1 MKICPVGAQMF
12 HMDAQID
19 RQTCRETDMTKLIV
33 AFHNFVNMPKN
44 TYRILVGKFE
54 GKDTTC

>member
-1 MKICPVGAQMF
+1 
-12 HMDAQID
+12 MDAQID
-19 RQTCRETDMTKLIV
+19 RQTDMTKLIV

-54 GKDTTC
+54 GKDTTCLDPGTEGRTLQ

>member
-1 MKICPVGAQMF
+1 MF